1 MSFTKKVMISGEIA
15 EAQKMN
21 VNFGEIY
28 EELDG
33 FPGLHGAFADD
44 AFGTAQIP
52 NGSVVWSNIDE
63 DAYLTSNDS
72 LSSASDLLLATSK
85 AIKTYWESFL

>member
-1 MSFTKKVMISGEIA
+1 MAFTKKIMVSGEIA

-21 VNFGEIY
+21 INFGEIY

-44 AFGTAQIP
+44 AFNTAQIP
-52 NGSVVWSNIDE
+52 DGTIVWSNIDE

-72 LSSASDLLLATSK
+72 VSGASDLTLVTSK
-85 AIKTYWESFL
+85 AVKTYWESFL